1 MVTKMNMIMW
11 PRKWP
16 QLSRFLRLSL
26 VVIFLGARWRWLWTL
41 SIIQLSH
48 GPKRGTFPTTWLSL
62 HQPPTPFANYRTQSW
77 TGEMSEKIGFKP
89 AVSCH
94 RRPPKSSCFC
104 LHCVAQKHSR
114 KSKEKA
120 SSLSERLV
128 GVVPGVRPLALPAH
142 FGTFCKP
149 ENVARRSQLSVLL
162 EEWRGQHFFE
172 VSSSSSFLVC
182 FHLI

>member
-1 MVTKMNMIMW
+1 MAKEVTTTI
-11 PRKWP
+11 
-16 QLSRFLRLSL
+16 Q
-26 VVIFLGARWRWLWTL
+26 IFEAVFGGHFPGSKVEVAQGPEQNSAFSWTE
-41 SIIQLSH
+41 
-48 GPKRGTFPTTWLSL
+48 TTWLSL
-62 HQPPTPFANYRTQSW
+62 YQPPPTTPFANYRAQSW

-162 EEWRGQHFFE
+162 EEWRRQHFFE